1 VLGGDAAVGTVA
13 SSGAASKVEK
23 DVTSRFDAVDV
34 DAEMAD
40 VVVRTGDSAHVSC
53 TGTKDFSYACHV
65 RGGVLIVT
73 QEARH
78 EHVNSASGKIVVT
91 VPRDASLERVT
102 AESEMGDVTVSGV
115 RATTT
120 DLETEMGDI
129 TVTGGDLADVSLD
142 LSCEMGDVTLNGKG
156 MGSSY
161 NSHGAA
167 PGGRSLKATSEMGNI
182 TVGN

>member
-91 VPRDASLERVT
+91 VPRDASLKRVT

-129 TVTGGDLADVSLD
+129 TVAGGDLADVSLD
-142 LSCEMGDVTLNGKG
+142 LRETMI
-156 MGSSY
+156 
-161 NSHGAA
+161 
-167 PGGRSLKATSEMGNI
+167 KA
-182 TVGN
+182 